1 MNLNYTAEEL
11 AFRDEVRAF
20 LDEKLPADIAAKV
33 KGFRRLSK
41 QDHQRWQKILS
52 EKGWYAT
59 HWPEVYGGVN
69 WGPVQKHI
77 WDEESA
83 RYGAPRSVPFGVNMV
98 APVIIKF
105 GTEEQKQ
112 RYLPR
117 ILSGEDWWCQGYS
130 EPGAGSDLASLKTF
144 ADSDGDHYVINGT
157 KIWTT
162 YAHHANRMFLLVRT
176 PRDGQP
182 PAGTTTPPLGQA
194 PTQP

>member
-41 QDHQRWQKILS
+41 EDHQRWQKILN
-52 EKGWYAT
+52 EQGWYAT
-59 HWPEVYGGVN
+59 HWPEEYGGVN
-69 WGPVQKHI
+69 WSPVQKHI
-77 WDEESA
+77 WDEESS

-117 ILSGEDWWCQGYS
+117 ILTGEDWWCPARTWPLS
-130 EPGAGSDLASLKTF
+130 RPGQCATATITL
-144 ADSDGDHYVINGT
+144 
-157 KIWTT
+157 
-162 YAHHANRMFLLVRT
+162 
-176 PRDGQP
+176 
-182 PAGTTTPPLGQA
+182 
-194 PTQP
+194 